1 LNKFKHISD
10 VEMVKRHESKRSK
23 QAVIAGR
30 LLRIRAEMQA
40 LDSQLK
46 QNTQQSADGND
57 LESLEA
63 LKGQLDGI
71 YQTQAFQNLLLKRRD
86 IAGAF
91 QRRDGL
97 ADEQIKASGKDRLNL
112 DALVSS
118 LKKQEKKEEEKG
130 EQVIELVYDRSK
142 KDMATLMRLNSLKKR
157 VHFIKHVLG
166 DWKPTPRYKTLTD
179 QIVQVSKLLEL
190 LDANKIKHYQNRV
203 DMLLGEIAD
212 MQTRLTAEQRKE
224 DYGHPKEL
232 IEKLNTAC
240 LSVKM
245 TLESIPKL
253 VERLE
258 QKRKLHEMCA

>member
-1 LNKFKHISD
+1 
-10 VEMVKRHESKRSK
+10 
-23 QAVIAGR
+23 
-30 LLRIRAEMQA
+30 
-40 LDSQLK
+40 
-46 QNTQQSADGND
+46 
-57 LESLEA
+57 
-63 LKGQLDGI
+63 
-71 YQTQAFQNLLLKRRD
+71 
-86 IAGAF
+86 
-91 QRRDGL
+91 
-97 ADEQIKASGKDRLNL
+97 
-112 DALVSS
+112 
-118 LKKQEKKEEEKG
+118 
-130 EQVIELVYDRSK
+130 
-142 KDMATLMRLNSLKKR
+142 MATLMRLNSLKKR